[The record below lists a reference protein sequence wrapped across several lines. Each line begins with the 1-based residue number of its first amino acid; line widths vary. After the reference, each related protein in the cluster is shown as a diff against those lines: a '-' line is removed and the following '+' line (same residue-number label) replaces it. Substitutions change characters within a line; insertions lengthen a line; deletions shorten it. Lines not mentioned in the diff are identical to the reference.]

1 MRAYGERQWAELDPV
16 VEPVAL
22 AVRPGGAVAVTVRQ
36 VVRDRTGALLADGQ
50 VVHVHVLRDGLVVRM
65 DVEEPRGE
73 EEV

>member
-1 MRAYGERQWAELDPV
+1 MRAYWERQWAELDPV
-16 VEPVAL
+16 VEPAAL

-36 VVRDRTGALLADGQ
+36 VVRDRTGALVADGQ